1 MSRASSSQV
10 SKLALRGL
18 FHAFLPCPWYPQGA
32 RWNEATVEFNKDILE
47 VGQQWERAD
56 GATATV
62 LSIGE
67 TCAYIGLG
75 EAGIWYYYRD
85 GGKSNIHHNH
95 PHLELLRLL
104 PNQEETTE
112 VPLDEIEDDAA
123 PVEQETEAQEQNV
136 KVQEQNVTVV
146 SHFSN
151 SVHNYPQLGY
161 AVVYINGLQIEVD
174 FDERELTVQDN
185 SNLHEPLSNL

>member
-1 MSRASSSQV
+1 M
-10 SKLALRGL
+10 
-18 FHAFLPCPWYPQGA
+18 
-32 RWNEATVEFNKDILE
+32 EFNRDILKI
-47 VGQQWERAD
+47 GQQWERAD
-56 GATATV
+56 GKVVTV
-62 LSIGE
+62 QGIYDDVAHIGP
-67 TCAYIGLG
+67 G

-85 GGKSNIHHNH
+85 GGKSNIHYNH

-123 PVEQETEAQEQNV
+123 PVEQETEAQEQNG
-136 KVQEQNVTVV
+136 KVQEQNVAVV

-151 SVHNYPQLGY
+151 SVHNYPPLGY

-174 FDERELTVQDN
+174 FDERELTIQDY
-185 SNLHEPLSNL
+185 SNLLCPNRLEVVKAGMESLQSESN